1 MQKQMTRREFVKMAS
16 VVGGSMLLG
25 ASLFNT
31 AFASPLVN
39 VQGFF
44 STQSLYNGVA
54 IPLYG
59 FNADRAMVDTS
70 AMMIKSTRFPLSSQD
85 RVQIVLEALK
95 AGYKH
100 IEASIKSSD
109 NVGNAFV
116 LSQIP
121 RQDLFL
127 SLHLSKDITTG
138 DEVIEEFNE
147 ALSKMKTDYADLVL
161 MEVPQNSKND
171 VSWLEMATDI
181 WQSLEKLYK
190 QKRVRSIGV
199 ANLQDGQFYQFIES
213 CTIKPMINELDINP
227 FNFDYN
233 NKVYIERLHDYKI
246 ITSTTTT
253 LGDFVGSIYDPILQ
267 KVARKHNKTGSQV
280 ALRWGLQSGFITL
293 PSANTIDQV
302 KEYADI
308 FDFSLDV
315 RDMKAISHVHEKKK
329 K

>member
-1 MQKQMTRREFVKMAS
+1 
-16 VVGGSMLLG
+16 
-25 ASLFNT
+25 
-31 AFASPLVN
+31 
-39 VQGFF
+39 
-44 STQSLYNGVA
+44 
-54 IPLYG
+54 
-59 FNADRAMVDTS
+59 
-70 AMMIKSTRFPLSSQD
+70 
-85 RVQIVLEALK
+85 
-95 AGYKH
+95 
-100 IEASIKSSD
+100 
-109 NVGNAFV
+109 
-116 LSQIP
+116 
-121 RQDLFL
+121 
-127 SLHLSKDITTG
+127 
-138 DEVIEEFNE
+138 
-147 ALSKMKTDYADLVL
+147 
-161 MEVPQNSKND
+161 
-171 VSWLEMATDI
+171 
-181 WQSLEKLYK
+181 
-190 QKRVRSIGV
+190 
-199 ANLQDGQFYQFIES
+199 
-213 CTIKPMINELDINP
+213 MINELDINP